1 MGEIVN
7 LKRVKKA
14 KARSEAERLAAE
26 NRTRHGLTKAA
37 KEAQRLEQERRRKL
51 QAGHKLDKGEDK
63 A

>member
-14 KARSEAERLAAE
+14 KSRSEAERLAAE

-37 KEAQRLEQERRRKL
+37 KETQRLEQERQRKL
-51 QAGHKLDKGEDK
+51 QAGHKLNQGEDK
-63 A
+63 G

>member
-14 KARSEAERLAAE
+14 RARSEAERLAAE

-37 KEAQRLEQERRRKL
+37 KAAQRLEQERQGKL
-51 QAGHKLDKGEDK
+51 QAGHKLDNGEDK

>member
-14 KARSEAERLAAE
+14 KARAEAERLAAE

-37 KEAQRLEQERRRKL
+37 KDAQRHERERQRQQ
-51 QAGHKLDKGEDK
+51 QAGHRLDKGEDK

>member
-14 KARSEAERLAAE
+14 KARAEAERLAAQ

-37 KEAQRLEQERRRKL
+37 KDAQRREHERQRQQ
-51 QAGHKLDKGEDK
+51 QAGHKLDQGEDK

>member
-26 NRTRHGLTKAA
+26 NRARHGQTKVA
-37 KEAQRLEQERRRKL
+37 KQARRREQERERQV
-51 QAGHKLDKGEDK
+51 QAGHRLDKGEDK

>member
-7 LKRVKKA
+7 LKRVRKA

-26 NRTRHGLTKAA
+26 NRTRHGLTKAT
-37 KEAQRLEQERRRKL
+37 KQAQRRELERQRQL
-51 QAGHKLDKGEDK
+51 QAGHKLDEGKDK

>member
-14 KARSEAERLAAE
+14 KARAEAERQAAE

-37 KEAQRLEQERRRKL
+37 KEAQRREQERLSRK
-51 QAGHKLDKGEDK
+51 QAGHKLDEGEDK